1 MKKILFIL
9 IILIMPV
16 CLLFAGC
23 GTVSNNYQDNST
35 VAERFVFV
43 EKIQNSFEDIKG
55 NTYDIYIIVDK
66 QTKIMYWF
74 FKGYRTLS
82 IETILDTDGKP
93 MLWQGEL

>member
-16 CLLFAGC
+16 CLLFTGC

-35 VAERFVFV
+35 ERFVCV
-43 EKIQNSFEDIKG
+43 EKIQNNFEDISG
-55 NTYDIYIIVDK
+55 NLYDIYIIVDK

-74 FKGYRTLS
+74 FKGYRSLS